1 MTSRELYCSFFLL
14 TVDLKPEEEASRRAI
29 VGHLKELTAMGYA
42 GFDLPVSPRTA
53 PVGGHGGPAA
63 HAREIE
69 AYRELRSTIEAAG
82 LGHIGVTTNVAATT
96 AFDPS
101 SDDPDHRA
109 SALDYL
115 KSRVD
120 ITAVLGGRIMAGPI
134 VLPYNVF
141 PTGDGGEPL
150 WSAELQD
157 WLAPSYERARPVIAE
172 LAEYAE
178 TRGVKLA
185 IEPVDRW
192 EQPAPS
198 SVREVLDFLEGVPSR
213 NVGVCPDSAHV
224 AMGDDG
230 PAAFTAD
237 VERAADQGRLHYVHV
252 SAPGRGAVRDSW
264 IQWDRFLEP
273 VLARYDGPLLIETF
287 NAIPVFYSPLHLVRR
302 KFWVPGEDEPDP
314 ATPDAYTV
322 AGESLAEVREKLGEL
337 ERSASAVDAGR

>member
-1 MTSRELYCSFFLL
+1 MTDLYCSFFLF
-14 TVDLKPEEEASRRAI
+14 TVDLMEEEEASRRAV
-29 VGHLKELTAMGYA
+29 VGHMQKLTEMGYA

-53 PVGGHGGPAA
+53 PVGGHGGPEV

-69 AYRELRSTIEAAG
+69 NYRELRADMEAAG
-82 LGHIGVTTNVAATT
+82 LGDVGVTTNVAATT

-101 SDDPDHRA
+101 SPDAEHRA

-120 ITAVLGGRIMAGPI
+120 ITAALGGRIMAGPI
-134 VLPYNVF
+134 IFPYNEF
-141 PTGDGGEPL
+141 PTGDDGERL
-150 WSAELQD
+150 WSRELSD
-157 WLAPSYERARPVIAE
+157 WLAPGYERARPVIAE

-178 TRGVKLA
+178 TRDVKLA

-192 EQPAPS
+192 EQPAPN
-198 SVREVLDFLEGVPSR
+198 SVRDVLDFLEGVPSR
-213 NVGVCPDSAHV
+213 NIGVCPDSAHV

-230 PAAFTAD
+230 PSAFARD
-237 VERAADQGRLHYVHV
+237 IERAADQGRLHYIHV

-264 IQWDRFLEP
+264 IQWEQFLRP

-287 NAIPVFYSPLHLVRR
+287 NAIPVFYEPLHLVRR

-314 ATPDAYTV
+314 DTPDAFTL
-322 AGESLAEVREKLGEL
+322 ARESLEEVREQLA
-337 ERSASAVDAGR
+337 RVS